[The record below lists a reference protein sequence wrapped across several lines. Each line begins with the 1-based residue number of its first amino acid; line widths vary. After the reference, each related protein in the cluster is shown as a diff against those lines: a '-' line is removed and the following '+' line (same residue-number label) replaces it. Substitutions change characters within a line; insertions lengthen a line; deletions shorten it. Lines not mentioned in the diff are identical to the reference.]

1 LNEWGMIVLIVG
13 LAIAGALQAR
23 TAARARRSRR

>member
-23 TAARARRSRR
+23 TAARDRS